1 MRGRRDRKGSTR
13 SFSFPGNAFSHDLGY
28 INIGAHLLFFVFFM
42 SEAFQQV
49 FEKKSKVEMNTVEL
63 RSKCNTLRIHMGE
76 GSMLMATWA
85 IIQQPH
91 YVLVTI
97 LRIPFLLK

>member
-1 MRGRRDRKGSTR
+1 
-13 SFSFPGNAFSHDLGY
+13 
-28 INIGAHLLFFVFFM
+28 
-42 SEAFQQV
+42 
-49 FEKKSKVEMNTVEL
+49 MNTVEL
-63 RSKCNTLRIHMGE
+63 RSKGNTLRIHMGE

-97 LRIPFLLK
+97 LRIPFLLKWKEEKVLHTKEIRMIT

>member
-1 MRGRRDRKGSTR
+1 
-13 SFSFPGNAFSHDLGY
+13 
-28 INIGAHLLFFVFFM
+28 
-42 SEAFQQV
+42 
-49 FEKKSKVEMNTVEL
+49 MNTVEL